1 MQARILVAD
10 DDPGMLTALVAA
22 LERYGE
28 ILCADN
34 GAGMI
39 ERVAHDGP
47 FDLVVTDVDM
57 PWMRGSQIVRAMRS
71 SGVDTPVIVTTA
83 LRDDETLRQV
93 QSLGGRVVLLQKPFG
108 LSELDAA
115 VEQLLPPHSEP

>member
-28 ILCADN
+28 ILSADN
-34 GAGMI
+34 GAHMI

-83 LRDDETLRQV
+83 LRDRETLRQV
-93 QSLGGRVVLLQKPFG
+93 ESLGSRVVLLQKPFG
-108 LSELDAA
+108 LHELDAA
-115 VEQLLPPHSEP
+115 VERLLEHQA